1 MSGLGP
7 TQQPSRFSA
16 QGRSPPKKRAQA
28 AGANITDCAWSIS
41 VDPDPLK
48 KALVLERNTVN
59 CPAEIITLYFVQYF
73 GPLLL
78 SFFFLPST
86 LCN

>member
-7 TQQPSRFSA
+7 AQQLCCFSA

-28 AGANITDCAWSIS
+28 AGANITDWAWSGS
-41 VDPDPLK
+41 VDPGPLK
-48 KALVLERNTVN
+48 KALVLEGNTFN
-59 CPAEIITLYFVQYF
+59 CPVEIITLYFVQHF

-78 SFFFLPST
+78 SFSSF
-86 LCN
+86 